1 MKIEQIKE
9 IVTEKIK
16 LPLPGIELQK
26 LMAPVG
32 RAAYENIQH
41 EVQTYRQGAV
51 LIHIF
56 ESNAS
61 PHIVFI
67 KRSDYDGVHSG
78 QISFP
83 GGKFENADAN
93 FEYTA
98 IREANEEVGIAQSEI
113 EIAGMLSRVH
123 IPVSKFTVHPFISFG
138 NKIPKLKKDDNEVKE
153 ILLLPFLEFLNPAN
167 KIETKVTV
175 KSGMIRQVPCYQIGD
190 HIVWGA
196 TAMMMAEIIWMFDH
210 A

>member
-1 MKIEQIKE
+1 M
-9 IVTEKIK
+9 
-16 LPLPGIELQK
+16 
-26 LMAPVG
+26 
-32 RAAYENIQH
+32 
-41 EVQTYRQGAV
+41 

-83 GGKFENADAN
+83 GGRFENGDSN

-113 EIAGMLSRVH
+113 EIEGMLSRVH
-123 IPVSKFTVHPFISFG
+123 IPVSKFTVHPFMSFG
-138 NKIPKLKKDDNEVKE
+138 NKIPELKKDDNEVKE
-153 ILLLPFLEFLNPAN
+153 ILLLPFLEFLNHSN
-167 KIETKVTV
+167 KIETTVTV
-175 KSGMIRQVPCYQIGD
+175 KDGMIRQVPGY
-190 HIVWGA
+190 HINNHIIWGA
-196 TAMMMAEIIWMFDH
+196 NAMMMAELVWMF
-210 A
+210 AE